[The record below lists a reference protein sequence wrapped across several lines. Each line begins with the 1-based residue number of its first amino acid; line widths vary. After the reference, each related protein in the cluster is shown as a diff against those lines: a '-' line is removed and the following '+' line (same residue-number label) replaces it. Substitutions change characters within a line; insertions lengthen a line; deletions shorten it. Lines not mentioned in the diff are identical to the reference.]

1 MNERRWSR
9 AFSRALLIAALALAS
24 ASGRV
29 AAQEPPGSG
38 GLVNVNTATAEQ
50 LELLPGIGPARARA
64 ILELR
69 RARGGFKS
77 VEELEE
83 VDGIGPAALERLRP
97 HVTLTGKTTLGA
109 E

>member
-1 MNERRWSR
+1 MNERRR
-9 AFSRALLIAALALAS
+9 SRALARALLAAALLLAG
-24 ASGRV
+24 AGAR
-29 AAQEPPGSG
+29 AAAEEPAG
-38 GLVNVNTATAEQ
+38 GVVNVNTATAEQ

-64 ILELR
+64 ILEER

-77 VEELEE
+77 LEELEE

>member
-9 AFSRALLIAALALAS
+9 ALTRALLVAALGLAG
-24 ASGRV
+24 ASVRAV
-29 AAQEPPGSG
+29 AEEPGSPG
-38 GLVNVNTATAEQ
+38 GVVNVNTATAEQ

-64 ILELR
+64 ILEAR

-77 VEELEE
+77 LEELEE

-97 HVTLTGKTTLGA
+97 HVTLTGKTTVGA
-109 E
+109 Q